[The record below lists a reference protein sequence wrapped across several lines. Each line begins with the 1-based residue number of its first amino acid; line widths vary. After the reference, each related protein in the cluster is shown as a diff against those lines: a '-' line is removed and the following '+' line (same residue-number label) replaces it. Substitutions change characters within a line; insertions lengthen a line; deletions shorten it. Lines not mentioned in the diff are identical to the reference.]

1 MTESTG
7 DVASEFRSG
16 FVAIVGRPNTGKS
29 TLLNALVGE
38 KIAITST
45 RAQTTRRVIRGIVH
59 RPEGQVIL
67 VDTPGIHKPKTL
79 LGERL
84 NALVAQTYGDV
95 DLILCCLPADEEIGP
110 GDRRIISEIS
120 GSIPLVAVVT
130 KSDRVAP
137 ATLMAKLG
145 SIGALAPWKEIIP
158 VSAKKDF
165 QIEKL
170 LTLLIANL
178 PEGPALYPEDYISE
192 EGERDTYSEL
202 IREAALELLSDE
214 LPHSLMVTIEEIG
227 VGDDGKTPMIYGKIF
242 LERDSQKKI
251 LLGKSGER
259 IKEIGIKARQS
270 IEKYR
275 GEKVYLQLHVGIE
288 SEWQRNPRALDKFGF

>member
-1 MTESTG
+1 M
-7 DVASEFRSG
+7 SERVNQFRSG

-45 RAQTTRRVIRGIVH
+45 RAQTTRRAIRGIVH

-84 NALVAQTYGDV
+84 NALVAQTYADV
-95 DLILCCLPADEEIGP
+95 DLIICCLPADEEIGL
-110 GDRRIISEIS
+110 GDKRIISEIS
-120 GSIPLVAVVT
+120 GSIPLIAVVT

-137 ATLMAKLG
+137 ATLMAKLASVG
-145 SIGALAPWKEIIP
+145 PLAPWKEIIP

-170 LTLLIANL
+170 LELLIANL

-192 EGERDTYSEL
+192 ESERDTYSEL
-202 IREAALELLSDE
+202 IREAALDLLSDE

-259 IKEIGIKARQS
+259 IKEIGIKARQG

-275 GEKVYLQLHVGIE
+275 GEKVFLQLHVGIE
-288 SEWQRNPRALDKFGF
+288 SEWQRNPRALEKFGF